1 MNKNYKLNLK
11 SILIGGALIIGG
23 VLSAQ
28 VQLNQL
34 SDFGTPIYDI
44 NISGKGVHGSGYYDF
59 QTNLSSLSEDGVGET
74 TNILN
79 DETVLG
85 KIESNGNLI
94 PAVRIDGVW
103 AELSTEAF
111 NPNTDYTLHEMSQNG
126 QWVVGQ
132 TAWDPDANT
141 AWGLFIMYKT
151 RS

>member
-1 MNKNYKLNLK
+1 MMIVISFN
-11 SILIGGALIIGG
+11 IGG
-23 VLSAQ
+23 VLSSQ
-28 VQLNQL
+28 VQINEHT
-34 SDFGTPIYDI
+34 DFGTPIFDI
-44 NISGKGVHGSGYYDF
+44 NTSGKGVHGSGYYDF
-59 QTNLSSLSEDGVGET
+59 QTNFSSLSEDGVGET

-85 KIESNGNLI
+85 KIESNGNFI

-111 NPNTDYTLHEMSQNG
+111 NPNTEYTLYEMSQNG

-141 AWGLFIMYKT
+141 AWGIIYNVQDEVLNI
-151 RS
+151 